1 MKLTLN
7 TNKEVY
13 EEFSHISELFPS
25 YRCYLVGGCVRDS
38 LLSRPSKDI
47 DIATSCSPV
56 LVHSLFP
63 DGTYYPKY
71 GTTSFKKDGF
81 EVTIASLRKET
92 AYLDF
97 RHPSKIEFVSDIKE
111 DYVRRDFTINALYV
125 DSFLNLIDPSRLG
138 LADIKNRLIRMI
150 GNPDFRLKEDPLR
163 MIRAYRFSL
172 ELGFILESSL
182 EESILRNLELIHRL
196 KPVKIKEEINKLSN
210 QHKDELIRKLLL
222 EEIYYQD
229 C

>member
-1 MKLTLN
+1 MKIQLPERVSRIIQTL
-7 TNKEVY
+7 EAAGY
-13 EEFSHISELFPS
+13 EA
-25 YRCYLVGGCVRDS
+25 YAVGGCVRDS
-38 LLSRPSKDI
+38 VLGREPADWDI
-47 DIATSCSPV
+47 
-56 LVHSLFP
+56 
-63 DGTYYPKY
+63 
-71 GTTSFKKDGF
+71 TTSALPYQVKELFYRTIDTGIEHGTVTVMMDREGF
-81 EVTIASLRKET
+81 EVTTYRIDGE
-92 AYLDF
+92 YCDH
-97 RHPSKIEFVSDIKE
+97 RHPKQVNFTGELRE
-111 DYVRRDFTINALYV
+111 DLQRRDFTINALYV